1 MPGPLH
7 GYRIIDLT
15 SMISG
20 PLATMLLADQGAD
33 VIKVEN
39 PREGDHTRA
48 SNNRNNGL
56 SAAFLNN
63 NRNKRSIAVDLKAE
77 GGIDVVKRIARD
89 ADVFVQNFRPGV
101 ADRIGVGESAIREV
115 NPSIVYVSICGFGDE
130 GPYAKKPVYDPL
142 IQALSGLASVQG
154 GSDTERPKLVRT
166 IVPDKLTGMTAAQ
179 AISAALLARARTG
192 EGQHV
197 KVSMLDSVMAFLW
210 GSDMG
215 SQTFVGTEIPQ
226 QEAASFIDL
235 IYETAEGYISV
246 AVQQN
251 REWEGLTRAL
261 EKPEWLE
268 DERFKTPALRQKH
281 INVRLQMIQDVLLT
295 RPASEW
301 LERLEAEDVP
311 CAPVLTRTEVLSHPQ
326 IEANGIIMET
336 EHVHAGRVR
345 QTRPAAQFSGTPP
358 EVRHGGPLLGE
369 HTNEV
374 LLEAGYGEDDI
385 RALDA
390 AGAVNGVNRS

>member
-7 GYRIIDLT
+7 GFRIIDLT

-39 PREGDHTRA
+39 PRDGDHTRA
-48 SNNRNNGL
+48 SSNRHNGL

-63 NRNKRSIAVDLKAE
+63 NRNKRSVAVDIKAD
-77 GGIDVVKRIARD
+77 GGIDVVKRLARD

-101 ADRIGVGESAIREV
+101 ADRIGVGEDAIREI

-130 GPYAKKPVYDPL
+130 GPYSKKPVYDPL

-166 IVPDKLTGMTAAQ
+166 IVPDKLTGVTAAQ

-197 KVSMLDSVMAFLW
+197 KVSMLDSVMSFLW

-215 SQTFVGTEIPQ
+215 SQTFVGAEIPQ

-261 EKPEWLE
+261 DKPEWLE
-268 DERFKTPALRQKH
+268 DERFKTPALRQRH
-281 INVRLQMIQDVLLT
+281 INVRLEMIQNVLLT

-301 LERLEAEDVP
+301 LKRLEAEDVP
-311 CAPVLTRTEVLSHPQ
+311 CAPVLTRTQVLSHPQ
-326 IEANGIIMET
+326 IEANGVIIET
-336 EHVHAGRVR
+336 EHEHAGLVR

-358 EVRHGGPLLGE
+358 EIRHGGPLLGE

-374 LLEAGYGEDDI
+374 LREAGYGEDDI

-390 AGAVNGVNRS
+390 AGAVNGINRS